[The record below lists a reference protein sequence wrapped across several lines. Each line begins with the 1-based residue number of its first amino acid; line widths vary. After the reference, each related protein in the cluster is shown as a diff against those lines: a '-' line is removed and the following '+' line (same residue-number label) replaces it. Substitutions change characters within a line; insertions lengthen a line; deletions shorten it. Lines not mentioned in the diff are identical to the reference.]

1 MFEKRQK
8 EKEED
13 DKTEELTQP
22 LLEPEEPEPVTEAEP
37 ERNLS
42 SSSIN
47 ESRDLEENLPRL
59 PQ

>member
-13 DKTEELTQP
+13 DKTEELTQT
-22 LLEPEEPEPVTEAEP
+22 LLEPEEAEPVAEAEP
-37 ERNLS
+37 ERDLS